1 MAYVFTQAANNQAI
15 AECEWGKASEIMFTG
30 FSSCIGIMAI
40 KDNEVIGVHLPLRD
54 ASNAVTDA
62 DIDTA
67 IGLLDGGT
75 SPVVIGSISAWKAS
89 ASSVYQHLVDTLKP
103 VDQFSYGDGTYGGE
117 IKNGKIQPRYQ
128 LN

>member
-1 MAYVFTQAANNQAI
+1 MAYVFTKANDTEAI
-15 AECEWGKASEIMFTG
+15 AECEWGKADEIMFTG

-54 ASNAVTDA
+54 ANNAVTDA

-75 SPVVIGSISAWKAS
+75 FPVVIGSISAWKAS
-89 ASSVYQHLVDTLKP
+89 ASSVYQYLLDTLKP

-117 IKNGKIQPRYQ
+117 IVGGKIQPRY
-128 LN
+128 